1 MSQFTN
7 FSDFNNSYKS
17 AASSNDN
24 FSTYNTNKFYKQ
36 NLPEFQLYQENRSQS
51 KHSYKKSKMKPMNDE
66 NMVTATKGIFN
77 GAGGLV
83 GDCSAPDPVTEL
95 FFSSENMDR
104 VQKMIRREV
113 KFRTNNEYEL
123 DVDQDEADLLVS
135 MRAVL
140 FDMYGGRFLPFKIK
154 HQVKELNR
162 KVLNYI
168 VPDIVSNMKQEYGY
182 IKEINK
188 PLEPMIRPMNV
199 SSIRNLPSITTI
211 WTR

>member
-7 FSDFNNSYKS
+7 FSEFNNPYTSS
-17 AASSNDN
+17 ASPRDN

-36 NLPEFQLYQENRSQS
+36 KLPEFQLYQENRWTS
-51 KHSYKKSKMKPMNDE
+51 KHKDKKSKIYPTDE
-66 NMVTATKGIFN
+66 ENRVTATKGIFN

-83 GDCSAPDPVTEL
+83 GDCEDADPVTEL
-95 FFSSENMDR
+95 FFSNENIKR
-104 VQKMIRREV
+104 LQKKIKQEV
-113 KFRTNNEYEL
+113 FVRTNGDYRL

-140 FDMYGGRFLPFKIK
+140 FDIYGGRFLPFKIT

-168 VPDIVSNMKQEYGY
+168 VPDMISNMKQEYGY

-188 PLEPMIRPMNV
+188 PLEPMIRPMNM
-199 SSIRNLPSITTI
+199 SSIKSLPSITTI